1 MDTQGY
7 QDVIQKISEKF
18 ESLNPPMEA
27 FLKQNYETQGLTDLE
42 LAMYF
47 QIQANVYTKKVL
59 MDYGGFSSEDLLQK
73 SMDILKTDKLKTL
86 PVSEFVIE
94 STNLAYLSLGALH
107 AIIVEGEN
115 E

>member
-1 MDTQGY
+1 MDTHAYEG
-7 QDVIQKISEKF
+7 VIQKISDKF
-18 ESLNPPMEA
+18 ESLNPPMEE

-59 MDYGGFSSEDLLQK
+59 LEYGGFSSEELLQK
-73 SMDILKTDKLKTL
+73 SLDTMKTDKLSTL

-107 AIIVEGEN
+107 AIIVEKEN